1 MTSLLLEIKGKSGAL
16 CFKARFTESVYNS
29 TMTKRDYYEILG
41 VNKSASADEIKSAY
55 RKLARK
61 HHPDIDKTAG
71 ATERF
76 KEIGEAYQV
85 LSDPQKKQAYDQFG
99 HAAFDRS
106 AGFGGGAGPGAGGFN
121 PFGGGAGGWKTY
133 SWSTGGGNPNV
144 QFDFG
149 GFEDPFDLFEQI
161 FGGGS
166 PFGQGF
172 RRRPTY
178 QLNISFDEA
187 INGVTKEVEIES
199 RDQHGRLIRKRM
211 KIKIPPGVDNGTRM
225 RFGDLDILFNV
236 SRSPQFLREGA
247 DVFSEIM
254 VNIPQLVLGDVFEV
268 DTVQGKVKVKVPP
281 GTQPGSLVKLK
292 GKGASRLGGAGHG
305 DHYVRVNLDVPKNP
319 SKQEKQLYEE
329 LKNLSSKKKGW
340 F

>member
-1 MTSLLLEIKGKSGAL
+1 MA
-16 CFKARFTESVYNS
+16 
-29 TMTKRDYYEILG
+29 TKRDYYEILS
-41 VNKSASADEIKSAY
+41 VNKSASDAEIKSAY

-61 HHPDIDKTAG
+61 HHPDLDKTAG

-106 AGFGGGAGPGAGGFN
+106 AGFGGAGAGAGGFN
-121 PFGGGAGGWKTY
+121 PFGGGGGWQTY
-133 SWSTGGGNPNV
+133 SWSTGGANPNI

-178 QLNISFDEA
+178 QLNLSFDEA
-187 INGVTKEVEIES
+187 VHGVTKEVEIES
-199 RDQHGRLIRKRM
+199 RDQHGKLTRKRM
-211 KIKIPPGVDNGTRM
+211 KIKVPVGVDNGTRM
-225 RFGDLDILFNV
+225 RFGDLDIVFNV
-236 SRSPQFLREGA
+236 GRSQQFLREGA
-247 DVFSEIM
+247 DIFSEIT
-254 VNIPQLVLGDVFEV
+254 VNIPQLVLGDIFEV
-268 DTVQGKVKVKVPP
+268 DTVQDKVKVRVPP

-292 GKGASRLGGAGHG
+292 GKGAPRLGSTGHG

-319 SKQEKQLYEE
+319 SKEEKQLYEE